1 MGLLVMFAGLVVQCA
16 SFNAIGA
23 VVEPN
28 PATTGTSRSAD
39 EARYRIHVG
48 DMIEMSIYQEDELT
62 TKVRVDQDGSV
73 LLPLIG
79 NVDVAG
85 KTVNACAELI
95 RKAFM
100 KDYLVNP
107 IVNLTVVEFGKA
119 HFTVLGQVKRP
130 GYYLYPANRGL
141 NLLQAIAMA
150 GGYTRIGSPSKITV
164 NRTSGGS
171 EQVIRVNAK
180 EMAKEANRQLFE
192 VKSGDTISV
201 GESLF

>member
-1 MGLLVMFAGLVVQCA
+1 MLAGFGALH
-16 SFNAIGA
+16 SGGNTINAAEIK
-23 VVEPN
+23 P
-28 PATTGTSRSAD
+28 TTAAGVAD
-39 EARYRIHVG
+39 QARYRIHVG

-79 NVDVAG
+79 NMDLVG
-85 KTVNACAELI
+85 KTINVAAELI
-95 RKAFM
+95 RKEFM

-107 IVNLTVVEFGKA
+107 IVNVTVVEFGKA

-130 GYYLYPANRGL
+130 GYYLYPANRSI

-150 GGYTRIGSPSKITV
+150 GGYTRIGAPSKITIK
-164 NRTSGGS
+164 RLQGDR
-171 EQVIRVNAK
+171 EQVLRVNAK
-180 EMAKEANRQLFE
+180 EMAKEANRQLFD